1 MTTGR
6 RGGTMGR
13 VKDNK
18 NIIDEILNA
27 DNDAVSVVLA
37 LIVVALVVYLAL

>member
-1 MTTGR
+1 
-6 RGGTMGR
+6 MGR

-18 NIIDEILNA
+18 NIIDEIVNA

-37 LIVVALVVYLAL
+37 LIIVALVVYLAL

>member
-1 MTTGR
+1 
-6 RGGTMGR
+6 MGR

-18 NIIDEILNA
+18 DIIDEILNA

-37 LIVVALVVYLAL
+37 LIIVVLVVYLAL

>member
-1 MTTGR
+1 MTAER

-27 DNDAVSVVLA
+27 DNDTVSVVLA
-37 LIVVALVVYLAL
+37 LIIVVLVVYLAL

>member
-1 MTTGR
+1 
-6 RGGTMGR
+6 MGR

-18 NIIDEILNA
+18 NIIDDILNA

>member
-1 MTTGR
+1 
-6 RGGTMGR
+6 MGR

>member
-1 MTTGR
+1 
-6 RGGTMGR
+6 MGR

-37 LIVVALVVYLAL
+37 LIIVALVVYLAL

>member
-1 MTTGR
+1 
-6 RGGTMGR
+6 MGR

-27 DNDAVSVVLA
+27 DNDTVSVVLA
-37 LIVVALVVYLAL
+37 LIIVVLVVYLAL